1 MKRRRRKKKQNM
13 FHLKILLL
21 LVAFLIVGVYYIQK
35 ESIRVE
41 YGDKVKVIDVSAWN
55 GKVHWF
61 KVKKQGIYYAMLRV
75 GRGDAGTGEM
85 AEDQYFK
92 TNYRSGRYYNM
103 RMGVY
108 FYSYATTVREAKEE
122 ARFCL
127 KLLHKYGIGP
137 EDLKLPVA
145 YDVEEK
151 CTFATGRRNVTDLTV
166 AFCEEIKKAGYT
178 PMVYSSASHLMRYFK
193 HSAIKDYK
201 IWVAHYGVEKT
212 GPSYPYKYHMWQ
224 YTSKGIVPGAN
235 TSKKDDEG
243 YCDINYYIIE

>member
-1 MKRRRRKKKQNM
+1 MVDERKIKTFKEYED
-13 FHLKILLL
+13 I
-21 LVAFLIVGVYYIQK
+21 YY
-35 ESIRVE
+35 STTN
-41 YGDKVKVIDVSAWN
+41 DKLKVIQNTYDLN
-55 GKVHWF
+55 
-61 KVKKQGIYYAMLRV
+61 
-75 GRGDAGTGEM
+75 E
-85 AEDQYFK
+85 
-92 TNYRSGRYYNM
+92 
-103 RMGVY
+103 
-108 FYSYATTVREAKEE
+108 
-122 ARFCL
+122 
-127 KLLHKYGIGP
+127 LLHKYGIGP

-151 CTFATGRRNVTDLTV
+151 CTFATGRKNVTDLTV